1 MARGRGGD
9 VSGMRQQVVI
19 GTRGRR
25 RVTRLAVVAGLA
37 LLVGLTP
44 FVGSTPAPAGAS
56 IDVAVVVKLRAGVD
70 PLEVVKPY
78 GLVIAQPL
86 VPSRGIY
93 VLELGAGSR
102 GATSKD
108 RLKAA
113 KAAAAALDKSSSVS
127 YAEVAPSSTFGD
139 DGRVHAFPRGAWSP
153 VSGGV
158 EAWTDQEG
166 LRYLQLGRAH
176 SLTTGAG
183 VKVAVIDTGADLT
196 HSYLAG
202 HLAGGYDFVGDDPDP
217 TDHGDGIDNDG
228 DGEVDEAFGHG
239 THTAGLVALVAPG
252 AQILTYR
259 VLDADG
265 TGDPYRVAEAINDAV
280 AAGAKVINLSFGV
293 DGKLDSK
300 VLKSAIKNAMRNEV
314 VIVAAAGNV
323 GTDRQYSPASEKEV
337 LGVGATDAGNG
348 QLADFS
354 NYGKWTLVAAPGVDI
369 VSTVPGGGFGAWS
382 GTSMSTSI
390 VSGEV
395 ALIRSFDPSCKRK
408 KAIEVVGRASTKLSG
423 RNKVERGMID
433 ILRSLDQTT

>member
-1 MARGRGGD
+1 
-9 VSGMRQQVVI
+9 MRQQATI
-19 GTRGRR
+19 ETRGRR
-25 RVTRLAVVAGLA
+25 RLIRVVVMAGLA
-37 LLVGLTP
+37 VLVGLTP
-44 FVGSTPAPAGAS
+44 FVGSTPAPAGAL
-56 IDVAVVVKLRAGVD
+56 IDVAVVVKLGPGVD
-70 PLEVVKPY
+70 PAAFVEPY
-78 GLVIAQPL
+78 GLVIAAPL

-93 VLELGAGSR
+93 VLELGPGSR
-102 GATSKD
+102 TATSKE

-113 KAAAAALDKSSSVS
+113 KDAAAALDKSSSVL

-153 VSGGV
+153 VSGGTEV
-158 EAWTDQEG
+158 WTGQES
-166 LRYLQLGRAH
+166 LQYLQLGRVH
-176 SLTTGAG
+176 TLTTGAG
-183 VKVAVIDTGADLT
+183 VTVAVIDTGADLT
-196 HSYLAG
+196 HPYLAG

-217 TDHGDGIDNDG
+217 TDHGDGVDNDG

-280 AAGAKVINLSFGV
+280 TAGAKVINLSFGA
-293 DGKLDSK
+293 DGELDSK
-300 VLKSAIKNAMRNEV
+300 VLKSAIKNAMRHEV

-323 GTDRQYSPASEKEV
+323 GTNREYSPASNKEV
-337 LGVGATDAGNG
+337 LSVGATDAGNG
-348 QLADFS
+348 RLADFS
-354 NYGKWTLVAAPGVDI
+354 NYGKWALVAAPGVDI
-369 VSTVPGGGFGAWS
+369 VSTVPGEGFGAWS

-423 RNKVERGMID
+423 RNRVERGMID
-433 ILRSLDQTT
+433 ILRSLDQT